1 MIDFTHEQ
9 KAAIDYP
16 SSMVLTACPGSGKT
30 AVIVEKIVRDLVE
43 CKEYQ
48 GVIAI
53 LYTNKAS
60 DELKKRCLKATPNSK
75 SSFFGTI
82 DKFYL
87 TEVILPFIKQL
98 WGRVDDLHVV
108 KLNELASSEKDR
120 LSAFFNVEFICEK
133 INEYDFKDI
142 KELYANGI
150 LILEFIPL
158 LAFYILRNSLACRR
172 YIAKKYTSIYID
184 EYQDAGCVQHLLFL
198 YLFELGVKAVAVG
211 DADQSIYSYAGKSS
225 KYLMSLLDEKSG
237 FAPFKI
243 TINHR
248 SHSSIVNYASRLLN
262 ENCDLLIT
270 DEIRVYRKTVNGTQC
285 EIAKWI
291 DANINNIKRKFNISK
306 EKEIAILTAT
316 NSSVALV
323 SGLINSKAR
332 AYLDDELSVL
342 GGDVSLLLKNL
353 LNYRFNK
360 TITAQAIIESLNY
373 KVLERN
379 AIRKMRGVIR
389 DVRDSNDN
397 QLIPDLRKAVKLLIN
412 ADISANHIDAINSI
426 LHNKMMLNN
435 YLPVSDDELQIM
447 TLHKAKGLE
456 FDFVFHLDLYDWI
469 LPRRECIKHC
479 FDEVFSHYEQC
490 LNLHY
495 VGVTRA
501 KKAVVLINSTERLNY
516 QSELKKAKPSQ
527 FLSLKGLESLYKKI

>member
-53 LYTNKAS
+53 SYTNKAS

-291 DANINNIKRKFNISK
+291 DDNINNIKRKFNISK

-469 LPRRECIKHC
+469 LPRREYIKHC

>member
-1 MIDFTHEQ
+1 
-9 KAAIDYP
+9 
-16 SSMVLTACPGSGKT
+16 
-30 AVIVEKIVRDLVE
+30 
-43 CKEYQ
+43 
-48 GVIAI
+48 
-53 LYTNKAS
+53 
-60 DELKKRCLKATPNSK
+60 
-75 SSFFGTI
+75 
-82 DKFYL
+82 
-87 TEVILPFIKQL
+87 
-98 WGRVDDLHVV
+98 
-108 KLNELASSEKDR
+108 
-120 LSAFFNVEFICEK
+120 
-133 INEYDFKDI
+133 
-142 KELYANGI
+142 
-150 LILEFIPL
+150 
-158 LAFYILRNSLACRR
+158 
-172 YIAKKYTSIYID
+172 
-184 EYQDAGCVQHLLFL
+184 
-198 YLFELGVKAVAVG
+198 
-211 DADQSIYSYAGKSS
+211 
-225 KYLMSLLDEKSG
+225 
-237 FAPFKI
+237 
-243 TINHR
+243 
-248 SHSSIVNYASRLLN
+248 
-262 ENCDLLIT
+262 
-270 DEIRVYRKTVNGTQC
+270 
-285 EIAKWI
+285 
-291 DANINNIKRKFNISK
+291 
-306 EKEIAILTAT
+306 KEIAILTAT

-469 LPRRECIKHC
+469 LPRREYIKHC